1 MNIYTNYE
9 CEHCPNQRLVIVDGT
24 TFIQYNE
31 FQCFECPQ
39 CHSKHYQCKECTS
52 MLFTTKKQI
61 NNHVSYH
68 KRKRS
73 DEIDKDE
80 DGFQTEN
87 DFVNENRYSTQ
98 DSVGV
103 EGSLVDSN
111 YTHHCTIAEDSCDM
125 KQSSSPNTIQYTSD
139 ASNHFFK

>member
-31 FQCFECPQ
+31 FQCFECPK
-39 CHSKHYQCKECTS
+39 CHSKHYQCKECIS

-68 KRKRS
+68 KRTSIKNLYK
-73 DEIDKDE
+73 ETNALNE
-80 DGFQTEN
+80 DFT
-87 DFVNENRYSTQ
+87 
-98 DSVGV
+98 
-103 EGSLVDSN
+103 
-111 YTHHCTIAEDSCDM
+111 
-125 KQSSSPNTIQYTSD
+125 
-139 ASNHFFK
+139 